1 MSKRKGSIVPYL
13 FIVYCLGWCV
23 SLNAFPRDDA
33 FFFQSRP
40 WKSRGHK
47 WFSAESVAP
56 GLRVAGGGPFS
67 GPQQDAREV
76 EEPVALRRSLLRF
89 PADSG

>member
-1 MSKRKGSIVPYL
+1 MHSSFRAGHGS
-13 FIVYCLGWCV
+13 LG
-23 SLNAFPRDDA
+23 
-33 FFFQSRP
+33 
-40 WKSRGHK
+40 GHK

-56 GLRVAGGGPFS
+56 GLPVAGGGPFS

-76 EEPVALRRSLLRF
+76 EEPAALRRSLLRF